1 MSRGSLIISVLFFG
15 ETEIW
20 GSYLVPLS
28 SRQMNPPAGGRA
40 FAGAAVT
47 EELQKYEEI
56 NGGYGGGL

>member
-1 MSRGSLIISVLFFG
+1 M
-15 ETEIW
+15 
-20 GSYLVPLS
+20 PLS

-40 FAGAAVT
+40 SAGAAVT